1 MIQSVLSRLTGRPS
15 SARVEREDALRHL
28 QLMLAGGHDPTVQS
42 VAGALGV
49 APDRAAAVLADL
61 ERRECVVFQAGRVT
75 LTPTGQAYATHII
88 RAHRLWEQHLAQSS
102 GVPPEQWHA
111 HADRAEHRLSPDDVA
126 ALTER
131 LGNPTH
137 DPHGDPIP
145 PPHGAVVPHHGMPLD
160 ELPVDQTARVTH
172 VEDEPAMVF
181 AELVMLGLYPGAIVR
196 VVERG
201 PHALGLW
208 VDGEHV
214 TLTPLMVHN
223 VSVAPLA
230 APPAPAPVRLSAL
243 PIGRSATVAG
253 LSPACRGTE
262 RRRLLD
268 LGFVPGTVI
277 TAEMVSPSGDP
288 TAYAVRGALIAL
300 RRTQARHVLIQPAPP
315 EAEATS

>member
-15 SARVEREDALRHL
+15 SARVDREDALRHI
-28 QLMLAGGHDPTVQS
+28 QLMLADGQAPTLQS
-42 VAGALGV
+42 VAGALNA

-61 ERRECVVFQAGRVT
+61 ERRELIVFQAGRMT
-75 LTPTGQAYATHII
+75 LTAAGRSDATHII

-111 HADRAEHRLSPDDVA
+111 HADRAEHRLTPADVA

-145 PPHGAVVPHHGMPLD
+145 GPHGAVVAHGGVPLD
-160 ELPVDQTARVTH
+160 ELPLDQTARVTH
-172 VEDEPAMVF
+172 VEDEPEMVF
-181 AELVMLGLYPGAIVR
+181 AELVMRGLYPGAIVR

-201 PHALGLW
+201 PHELGLW
-208 VDGEHV
+208 VDGEQV
-214 TLTPLMVHN
+214 ALTPLLVHN

-230 APPAPAPVRLSAL
+230 APAAPAHERLSAL
-243 PIGRSATVAG
+243 AIGRAARVVG
-253 LSPACRGTE
+253 LSAACRGAE

-268 LGFVPGTVI
+268 LGFVPGTEVV
-277 TAEMVSPSGDP
+277 AEMVSPSGDP

-300 RRTQARHVLIQPAPP
+300 RRSQARHILIEPKA
-315 EAEATS
+315 AEAAA